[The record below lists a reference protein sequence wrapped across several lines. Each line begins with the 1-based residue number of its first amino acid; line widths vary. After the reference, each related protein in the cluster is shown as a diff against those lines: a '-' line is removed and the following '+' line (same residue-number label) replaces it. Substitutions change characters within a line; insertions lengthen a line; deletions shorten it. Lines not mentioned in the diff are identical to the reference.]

1 MNMISLVMI
10 AFYNILPKIYIVHKI
25 RFKMRI
31 NNQSMVK
38 YESGVCRGCKLDLAK
53 SFNVH

>member
-38 YESGVCRGCKLDLAK
+38 YES
-53 SFNVH
+53 